1 MASRPSAASAT
12 VLATTPLVDRP
23 AQSSPNS
30 GPLEIRPRDGL
41 SPTMPQQEAGIRIEP
56 PPSPPCPSAQRLAAT
71 AAAAPPLEPPAVR
84 LLSMGFRAGGNIGP
98 SVTGRV
104 PNSGAFVFP
113 RMTAL
118 SYFKRTKAKLSTWAM
133 DFSNTSEARLLR

>member
-12 VLATTPLVDRP
+12 VLATPRLDARP
-23 AQSSPNS
+23 AKSSQTY
-30 GPLEIRPRDGL
+30 GPLEIRPRDGF
-41 SPTMPQQEAGIRIEP
+41 SPTMPQQDAGIRIEP

-113 RMTAL
+113 RMTAPW
-118 SYFKRTKAKLSTWAM
+118 SFNRTMAKLSTWGI
-133 DFSNTSEARLLR
+133 